1 MTIYLDIEILDWFQ
15 DPEIAKLPRWRQ
27 HAALRFGLATT
38 YIDNGRDAQGQEDI
52 GWTTWWPD
60 SIKALW
66 LDICRSSGP
75 LVTWNGDEFDIPYL
89 IVQAVREGITTDP
102 WQQLPESLD
111 LMSLIRRE
119 SKRMEGKERW
129 YKLEA
134 IAYANLGR
142 GKIGHGD
149 EAAAWLRSGDPALI
163 AQAADYCRDDVQI
176 VKELHERLLSGLP
189 LICPAR
195 PERREYQELRVMLPS
210 QEATVEN

>member
-38 YIDNGRDAQGQEDI
+38 YDENNG
-52 GWTTWWPD
+52 WLTWWPD
-60 SIKALW
+60 QIKDLW
-66 LDICRSSGP
+66 LRICTTPGP
-75 LVTWNGDEFDIPYL
+75 IVTWNGDEFDIPYL

-102 WQQLPESLD
+102 WQQLPPSFD
-111 LMSLIRRE
+111 LMALIRRE
-119 SKRMEGKERW
+119 SKRMDVKERW

-163 AQAADYCRDDVQI
+163 AQAADYCRDDVQL
-176 VKELHERLLSGLP
+176 VKELHERLLSGLS

-195 PERREYQELRVMLPS
+195 PERREYQELRVTLPE